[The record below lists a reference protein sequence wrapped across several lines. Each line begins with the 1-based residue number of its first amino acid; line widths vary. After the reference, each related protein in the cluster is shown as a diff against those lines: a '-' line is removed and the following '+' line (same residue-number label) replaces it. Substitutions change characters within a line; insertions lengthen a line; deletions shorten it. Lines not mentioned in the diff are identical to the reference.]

1 LRPPSF
7 VNSARRRSWAPASN
21 LPSAAIHSLQP
32 TPHALASPLA
42 TKNTIGGIGADVP
55 GVAGLLGGASGVRWA
70 VAGAAAAKPSAAAIR
85 RRRLA
90 VMLGAGRPPD
100 SCRA

>member
-32 TPHALASPLA
+32 TPQALASPLA
-42 TKNTIGGIGADVP
+42 TKNTIGGIGANVS
-55 GVAGLLGGASGVRWA
+55 GVARLLGGAAGSLVAGGAGAARWA
-70 VAGAAAAKPSAAAIR
+70 VAGAATTKPRAATIR
-85 RRRLA
+85 RRPWA
-90 VMLGAGRPPD
+90 VMRG
-100 SCRA
+100 